1 MTAQIVTTASEM
13 SKSRWMVRALI
24 LTAVAAVLA
33 VKVYLL
39 IFVVDRIIGVYS
51 VLTTSVL
58 FAILFISYTR
68 FRDPY
73 IAAQQKVKRSSSGPL
88 VSIMV
93 PVKNEEGNIRSCI
106 QACIDSTYR
115 NKEIIVI
122 NDGSTDR
129 TPEILDELRRTS
141 NITVIHM
148 SKSVGKKKAI
158 KAATEIAKGEIFV
171 MTDSDITIAPDA
183 VEKTVEIFQS
193 DRSVGAVTAHG
204 RAGGA
209 KSGSALIKLQDVWY
223 DGQYRIIKGFE
234 GSFSSLTCCS
244 GAYTAFKREAVLPYM
259 DRWANDRFAGV
270 DFKFC
275 TDRLMTSYVL
285 GSGPGASAATG
296 TGRDGSSSTSRN
308 VSILETGNDS
318 IHSMKSTSDPDLEEG
333 KDAPKTLWKILYSPS
348 VRVLIGPPETFKA
361 LIRQQ
366 IRWRKSFIRSIFA
379 TGSVY
384 WKRPLPAALLY
395 YVQTA
400 LKIIRPIIV
409 INALVL
415 LPLQGDIF
423 SAAFYLSGVLF
434 SGMIYGIDFRLR
446 NPGNG
451 EWLYRPIMTLLST
464 FVFSWL
470 VIYAAIT
477 IRKSSWR

>member
-1 MTAQIVTTASEM
+1 MTSQITRTMEM
-13 SKSRWMVRALI
+13 SRSRWLVRALI
-24 LTAVAAVLA
+24 LVAVAAVLA

-39 IFVVDRIIGVYS
+39 IFVVDLVVGIYS
-51 VLTTSVL
+51 FLTTSVL
-58 FAILFISYTR
+58 FTILLISYTR

-73 IAAQQKVKRSSSGPL
+73 FAAQEKVKRSSSGPL
-88 VSIMV
+88 VSIIV
-93 PVKNEEGNIRSCI
+93 PAKNEEGNIRECV

-115 NKEIIVI
+115 NKEVIVV

-129 TPEILDELRRTS
+129 TPEILDEMRRSS

-148 SKSVGKKKAI
+148 SKSVGKKKAV
-158 KAATEIAKGEIFV
+158 KAATEIAKGEILV
-171 MTDSDITIAPDA
+171 MTDSDITISPDA

-193 DRSVGAVTAHG
+193 DRAVGAVTAHG
-204 RAGGA
+204 RVRGAG
-209 KSGSALIKLQDVWY
+209 KGSALEKIQDVWY

-285 GSGPGASAATG
+285 GSGPSPAGNEAA
-296 TGRDGSSSTSRN
+296 GRNGGGSNN
-308 VSILETGNDS
+308 VSILQTGNDS
-318 IHSMKSTSDPDLEEG
+318 IDSMKSTSDPDLEEG
-333 KDAPKTLWKILYSPS
+333 EDSPKTLWKVLYSPS
-348 VRVLIGPPETFKA
+348 VKVLIGPPQTFRA
-361 LIRQQ
+361 LIKQQ

-379 TGSVY
+379 TGGVY

-395 YVQTA
+395 YVQTG
-400 LKIIRPIIV
+400 LKIIRPLVV

-415 LPLQGDIF
+415 LPLQGDVV

-434 SGMIYGIDFRLR
+434 TGMIYGIDFRLR

-451 EWLYRPIMTLLST
+451 QWLYRPLMTLLST
-464 FVFSWL
+464 FVFTWL
-470 VIYAAIT
+470 LIYAVAT

>member
-1 MTAQIVTTASEM
+1 M
-13 SKSRWMVRALI
+13 SRSRWLVRALI
-24 LTAVAAVLA
+24 LVAVAAVLA

-39 IFVVDRIIGVYS
+39 ISVVDLVVGIYS
-51 VLTTSVL
+51 FLTTSVL
-58 FAILFISYTR
+58 FTILLVSYTR

-73 IAAQQKVKRSSSGPL
+73 FVAQEKVKRSSSGPL
-88 VSIMV
+88 VSIIV
-93 PVKNEEGNIRSCI
+93 PAKNEEGNIRECV

-115 NKEIIVI
+115 NKEIIVV

-129 TPEILDELRRTS
+129 TPEILDEMRRSS

-148 SKSVGKKKAI
+148 SKSVGKKKAV
-158 KAATEIAKGEIFV
+158 KAATEIAKGEILV
-171 MTDSDITIAPDA
+171 MTDSDITISPDA

-193 DRSVGAVTAHG
+193 DRAVGAVTAHG
-204 RAGGA
+204 RVRGAG
-209 KSGSALIKLQDVWY
+209 SGSALEKIQDVWY

-234 GSFSSLTCCS
+234 GSFASLTCCS

-285 GSGPGASAATG
+285 GSGPGPAGKEVAGDRSSG
-296 TGRDGSSSTSRN
+296 GIGSNN
-308 VSILETGNDS
+308 VSILQTGNDS
-318 IHSMKSTSDPDLEEG
+318 IDSMKSTSDPDLEEG
-333 KDAPKTLWKILYSPS
+333 EDSPKTLWKVLYSPS
-348 VRVLIGPPETFKA
+348 VRVLIGPPQTFKA
-361 LIRQQ
+361 LIKQQ

-379 TGSVY
+379 TGGVY

-395 YVQTA
+395 YVQTG
-400 LKIIRPIIV
+400 LKIIRPLVV

-415 LPLQGDIF
+415 LPLQGDVV
-423 SAAFYLSGVLF
+423 SAAFYMSGVLF
-434 SGMIYGIDFRLR
+434 TGMIYGIDFRLR

-451 EWLYRPIMTLLST
+451 QWLYRPLMTLLST
-464 FVFSWL
+464 FVFTWL
-470 VIYAAIT
+470 LIYAAAT